1 MERPTPGPETRPPPR
16 SVMIPEKIARFLE
29 QRANVA
35 FAGTRNRDLVPLGH
49 RVSGWRMGADGR
61 TLTAFLPEPFTAGL
75 VESLQE
81 NGELALTVED
91 FPAHETY
98 QFKGRY
104 VRHRPVQRED
114 IAIVDR
120 IRERFMKS
128 MRAVF
133 PDGARTHPG
142 SIHLEARACRRVRGV
157 CDLRADTRARR
168 WCAYHAAGGGV
179 TRPMTR
185 LPDEI
190 RPVLDNGIPAVMV
203 TCSSDGIPNVTV
215 ISQVYYV
222 DDTHAA
228 LSFQF
233 FSKTIRNVRENPR
246 AYVRVWDMI
255 GHTSWVLQLEFQHS
269 ETEGPVFDAM
279 DMQIE
284 AIASTTGMSGI
295 FKLRAA
301 DIYRVVSVER
311 VPYAEWTAS

>member
-35 FAGTRNRDLVPLGH
+35 FAGTRSRDLLPLGH

-75 VESLQE
+75 VESLQD

-104 VRHRPVQRED
+104 VRHRPVQGED

-133 PDGARTHPG
+133 PMAPERTLGAFILRPALSVEFEVSAIYVQTPGPGAGARIMPPA
-142 SIHLEARACRRVRGV
+142 EA
-157 CDLRADTRARR
+157 
-168 WCAYHAAGGGV
+168 
-179 TRPMTR
+179 
-185 LPDEI
+185 
-190 RPVLDNGIPAVMV
+190 
-203 TCSSDGIPNVTV
+203 
-215 ISQVYYV
+215 
-222 DDTHAA
+222 
-228 LSFQF
+228 
-233 FSKTIRNVRENPR
+233 
-246 AYVRVWDMI
+246 
-255 GHTSWVLQLEFQHS
+255 
-269 ETEGPVFDAM
+269 
-279 DMQIE
+279 
-284 AIASTTGMSGI
+284 
-295 FKLRAA
+295 
-301 DIYRVVSVER
+301 
-311 VPYAEWTAS
+311 